1 MKLEKDFKKL
11 SPKMRLY
18 YRTLFKKDFYT
29 FAQYFWEEADPA
41 PFVDGFLVQFYCEF
55 FQYLCRP
62 WLGYDGP
69 WETPEIPDVDE
80 KTDVIDVRQNK
91 QNGCINIPPR
101 HSKSMI
107 LNVLAGPWIWINEP
121 IKLASISHTGGLATS
136 MNLKRQK
143 ILNSERF
150 KFFFPEIELTTDSSH
165 QLTDKRGA
173 ELYSISRSAALGYG
187 ADVLILDDLTNDEA
201 ARKDK
206 EEMNNSWE
214 FYHGTLPTRVNNQDK
229 YIILN
234 IQQRL
239 AQNDITG
246 RILADSGLAA
256 TYIFVVLP
264 AIFQKDTYIVM
275 PISGQVFHFKK
286 GAPLWPERFGDYS
299 GLRAQVGETSWQT
312 KYLQNPIAT
321 DKTYIKE
328 EMLRE
333 EDATNCPG
341 WDIGT
346 GSIDERNVDMI
357 YASHDF
363 PVKDKVTSDFLGSVL
378 AYRVKKVLYIVDC
391 LEIKQDFIKNLAY
404 VKGIDSTYSGSIQII
419 EDKANGS
426 PLLTSLR
433 EEVPGMQ
440 GYDPGSKSKEERVSL
455 ATPWVSSGNVVFV
468 KTKFN
473 SLNQSWELTP
483 QLQNL
488 KNRLLNFPFV
498 DHDDIVD
505 ALSMLILYVFLD
517 LKYCVY
523 GKSFTELNMIDSG
536 SLTFDY
542 STVFF
547 NKEGDNWKVIDIGIK
562 YGEITKIVAL
572 RETTWT
578 ANIET
583 GLKLLKEFAPDKN
596 VFIDCSIDSLGGI
609 YTDDVIC
616 EAYSVP
622 DFDLSVIQLNL
633 SLSNKKVLLDNNC
646 KLTKTDIENFKYDSN
661 NSGKYR
667 TTRDGFVACLRI
679 AMIYYGGLN

>member
-1 MKLEKDFKKL
+1 MKLEKDFRKL

-18 YRTLFKKDFYT
+18 YKTLFQKDFYS
-29 FAQYFWEEADPA
+29 FAQYFWCEADPA
-41 PFVDGFLVQFYCEF
+41 PFIDGFLVQFYCEF

-62 WLGYDGP
+62 WIGYDGP
-69 WETPEIPDVDE
+69 WENEMLPDIDE
-80 KTDVIDVRQNK
+80 NTTIIDVRQNK

-107 LNVLAGPWIWINEP
+107 FNILAGVWIWLSTP
-121 IKLASISHTGGLATS
+121 VKLASISHTGGLATS

-150 KFFFPEIELTTDSSH
+150 KFFFPEIQLVIDSSH

-187 ADVLILDDLTNDEA
+187 ADILICDDLTNDEA

-214 FYHGTLPTRVNNQDK
+214 FFHGTLPTRVNNQDK

-246 RILADSGLAA
+246 RITADKELAA
-256 TYIFVVLP
+256 QYIFVVLP
-264 AIFQKDTYIVM
+264 AQFQKDTYIIM
-275 PISGQVFHFKK
+275 PISGKIFHFKK
-286 GAPLWPERFGDYS
+286 GDYLWPERFGDYS
-299 GLRAQVGETSWQT
+299 GLRAQVGETAWQT

-321 DKTYIKE
+321 DKTYVKE

-333 EDATNCPG
+333 EDATNCVG
-341 WDIGT
+341 WDASSGQ
-346 GSIDERNVDMI
+346 IDEYAVDMI

-363 PVKDKVTSDFLGSVL
+363 PVKDKITSDFLGSVL

-391 LEIKQDFIKNLAY
+391 LEIRQDFTKNLEY
-404 VKGIDSTYSGSIQII
+404 VKGIDAAYPGSIQII

-426 PLLTSLR
+426 PLLQTLQDQ
-433 EEVPGMQ
+433 VAGMQ
-440 GYDPGSKSKEERVSL
+440 GYDPGTRSKEDRVSL
-455 ATPWVSSGNVVFV
+455 STQWLNNVVFV
-468 KTKFN
+468 RTRFN
-473 SLNQSWELTP
+473 QMNNRWELSP

-488 KNRLLNFPFV
+488 KTRLLNFPFV

-523 GKSFTELNMIDSG
+523 GKSFNELNMIASV
-536 SLTFDY
+536 SENYDY

-547 NKEGDNWKVIDIGIK
+547 NKEGDNWKVIDLAIK
-562 YGEITKIVAL
+562 YGEITKIIAL
-572 RETTWT
+572 RETTFV
-578 ANIET
+578 ASIDN
-583 GLKLLKEFAPDKN
+583 GLKLLKQFAPDKN
-596 VFIDCSIDSLGGI
+596 VFIDCSAESLGGI

-616 EAYSVP
+616 ERYSP
-622 DFDLSVIQLNL
+622 GDFDLSVVQLNL
-633 SLSNKKVLLDNNC
+633 ALSNKKVLLDNSC
-646 KLTKTDIENFKYDSN
+646 KLTKTDIESFKYDVGN
-661 NSGKYR
+661 TGKYR

-679 AMIYYGGLN
+679 AIIYYGGIN

>member
-1 MKLEKDFKKL
+1 
-11 SPKMRLY
+11 MRLY
-18 YRTLFKKDFYT
+18 YRTLFKKDFYS
-29 FAQYFWEEADPA
+29 FAKYFWCEADPA

-62 WLGYDGP
+62 WIGYDGA
-69 WETPEIPDVDE
+69 WEEPEIPDVDE
-80 KTDVIDVRQNK
+80 DTVVIDVRQNK

-107 LNVLAGPWIWINEP
+107 FNVLAGPWIWINEP

-143 ILNSERF
+143 IINSERF

-187 ADVLILDDLTNDEA
+187 ADILILDDLTNDEA

-214 FYHGTLPTRVNNQDK
+214 FYHGTLPTRVNDQNK

-246 RILADSGLAA
+246 RITSDKELASQ
-256 TYIFVVLP
+256 YIFVVLP
-264 AIFQKDTYIVM
+264 AQFQKETYIVM
-275 PISGQVFHFKK
+275 PISGKVFHFKK
-286 GAPLWPERFGDYS
+286 GAYLWPERFGDYT
-299 GLRAQVGETSWQT
+299 GLRAQVGETAWQT

-321 DKTYIKE
+321 DKTYVKE
-328 EMLRE
+328 EMIRE
-333 EDATNCPG
+333 EDATNCLG
-341 WDIGT
+341 WDSST
-346 GSIDERNVDMI
+346 GQIDELDVDMI

-363 PVKDKVTSDFLGSVL
+363 PVKDKITSDFLGSVL

-391 LEIKQDFIKNLAY
+391 LEIRQDFTKNLEY
-404 VKGIDSTYSGSIQII
+404 VKGIDSTYRGSIQII

-426 PLLTSLR
+426 PLLQSLR
-433 EEVPGMQ
+433 NEIAGMQ
-440 GYDPGSKSKEERVSL
+440 GYDPGTKSKEERVAL
-455 ATPWVSSGNVVFV
+455 ATQWISSGNVVFV
-468 KTKFN
+468 RTRFN
-473 SLNQSWELTP
+473 QMSNKWDLSP

-488 KNRLLNFPFV
+488 KTRLLNFPFV

-523 GKSFTELNMIDSG
+523 GKSFTEANMIASV
-536 SLTFDY
+536 SEKYDY

-547 NKEGDNWKVIDIGIK
+547 NKDGDNWKVLDIAIK
-562 YGEITKIVAL
+562 YGEITKIICL

-578 ANIET
+578 SNIEN

-596 VFIDCSIDSLGGI
+596 VFIDCSAESLGGI
-609 YTDDVIC
+609 YTNDVIC
-616 EAYSVP
+616 ERYNVG
-622 DFDLSVIQLNL
+622 DFDLSVTQLNL
-633 SLSNKKVLLDNNC
+633 ALSNKKVLLDTEC
-646 KLTKTDIENFKYDSN
+646 KLTKTDIESFKYDIGN
-661 NSGKYR
+661 AGKYR
-667 TTRDGFVACLRI
+667 TTRDGFVACLRT
-679 AMIYYGGLN
+679 AMIYYGGIN

>member
-1 MKLEKDFKKL
+1 MKLEQDFRKL

-18 YRTLFKKDFYT
+18 YRTLFKKDFYS
-29 FAQYFWEEADPA
+29 FAKYFWCEADPA

-62 WLGYDGP
+62 WIGYDVP
-69 WETPEIPDVDE
+69 WEEPVLPDIDE
-80 KTDVIDVRQNK
+80 DTTIIDVRQNK

-107 LNVLAGPWIWINEP
+107 FNVLAGPWIWINDP

-143 ILNSERF
+143 IINSERF

-187 ADVLILDDLTNDEA
+187 ADILILDDLTNDEA

-246 RILADSGLAA
+246 RILADDALASQ
-256 TYIFVVLP
+256 YIFVVLP
-264 AIFQKDTYIVM
+264 AQFQKETYIVM
-275 PISGQVFHFKK
+275 PISGKVFHFKK
-286 GAPLWPERFGDYS
+286 GAFLWPERFGDYS
-299 GLRAQVGETSWQT
+299 GLRAQVGETAWQT

-321 DKTYIKE
+321 DKTYVKE

-333 EDATNCPG
+333 ENATDCPG

-346 GSIDERNVDMI
+346 GSINQLKVDMI
-357 YASHDF
+357 YAAHDF
-363 PVKDKVTSDFLGSVL
+363 PVKAKSTSDFLGSVL
-378 AYRVKKVLYIVDC
+378 AYRVEKVLYIVDC
-391 LEIKQDFIKNLAY
+391 LEIKQEFTKSLEY
-404 VKGIDSTYSGSIQII
+404 VEGIDTTYPGSIQII

-426 PLLTSLR
+426 PLMTSLQQR
-433 EEVPGMQ
+433 VSGMQ
-440 GYDPGSKSKEERVSL
+440 GYDPGSKSKEDRVEMS
-455 ATPWVSSGNVVFV
+455 TPWIQSGNVVFV
-468 KTKFN
+468 KTRFN
-473 SLNQSWELTP
+473 PINRNWELSP

-488 KNRLLNFPFV
+488 KMRLIQFPFV

-523 GKSFTELNMIDSG
+523 GKSFNEYNLISSVSETY
-536 SLTFDY
+536 DY
-542 STVFF
+542 STIFF
-547 NKEGDNWKVIDIGIK
+547 NKEGDNWKVLDIAIK
-562 YGEITKIVAL
+562 YGETTKLIVL
-572 RETTWT
+572 RETSWIS
-578 ANIET
+578 NIET
-583 GLKLLKEFAPDKN
+583 GLKLLKHFAPDKN
-596 VFIDCSIDSLGGI
+596 VFIDCSTDSLGGI

-616 EAYSVP
+616 EPYVIP
-622 DFDLSVIQLNL
+622 DFNLSVIQLNL
-633 SLSNKKVLLDNNC
+633 ALSNNKVLLDQEC
-646 KLTKTDIENFKYDSN
+646 KLTKTDIESFKYDVKDN
-661 NSGKYR
+661 GKFR
-667 TTRDGFVACLRI
+667 TTKDGFVACIRV
-679 AMIYYGGLN
+679 ASYYYGNLN